1 MGDVFERPYIP
12 QINKSSTEK
21 HVYNL
26 KDYYRDNQS
35 YSRDK
40 HNKKRAAIHRLKK
53 KKESLINV
61 YNNKPLF
68 IFKLLNDNIQ
78 IIDNAFKNKLNNLL
92 ENYERSTLSIRNCKN
107 EESLEILC
115 KKLNKMCENIENQIN
130 KNNFISI
137 LLKGYFIN
145 KDEINLRDDP
155 EYKELIKIYKLQEN
169 ELQKKKKEELDKY
182 SVKQNFSFADVL
194 KKNIK

>member
-1 MGDVFERPYIP
+1 
-12 QINKSSTEK
+12 
-21 HVYNL
+21 
-26 KDYYRDNQS
+26 
-35 YSRDK
+35 
-40 HNKKRAAIHRLKK
+40 
-53 KKESLINV
+53 
-61 YNNKPLF
+61 
-68 IFKLLNDNIQ
+68 
-78 IIDNAFKNKLNNLL
+78 
-92 ENYERSTLSIRNCKN
+92 
-107 EESLEILC
+107 
-115 KKLNKMCENIENQIN
+115 MCENIENQIN

-194 KKNIK
+194 KKNIE